1 MNLMDLHYPT
11 HTQKMTFHKQT
22 CVLLVSLT
30 CNACV
35 RLMRWRVDKHG
46 DMFAEQ
52 LQKTSKAGVSTR
64 QYWPGTLKT
73 VRARLSNTLA
83 HARVRNAWNVCCLVC
98 PLAPSP
104 PHPKTN
110 HHIVCIY
117 LCMYYTGIWSVGA
130 CRVCDTHTTARDTP
144 CGFGHS
150 RYTHWLWCFPASPHR
165 NANVRSIFHSLRVH
179 RIAPF
184 RNTAYGRTVWSAIFG
199 ACAPTA
205 ANRNEATVCDYN
217 YVSIY

>member
-83 HARVRNAWNVCCLVC
+83 HARARNAWNVCCLLC
-98 PLAPSP
+98 PSP
-104 PHPKTN
+104 LPLPTQKPT
-110 HHIVCIY
+110 ITLYVYIYVCTIQVFDLLALVAY
-117 LCMYYTGIWSVGA
+117 ATRTPRLETH
-130 CRVCDTHTTARDTP
+130 RVVLDTHDTHT
-144 CGFGHS
+144 GFDVFRHRHTES
-150 RYTHWLWCFPASPHR
+150 RMCA
-165 NANVRSIFHSLRVH
+165 
-179 RIAPF
+179 
-184 RNTAYGRTVWSAIFG
+184 AYFIRC
-199 ACAPTA
+199 ACI
-205 ANRNEATVCDYN
+205 E
-217 YVSIY
+217 